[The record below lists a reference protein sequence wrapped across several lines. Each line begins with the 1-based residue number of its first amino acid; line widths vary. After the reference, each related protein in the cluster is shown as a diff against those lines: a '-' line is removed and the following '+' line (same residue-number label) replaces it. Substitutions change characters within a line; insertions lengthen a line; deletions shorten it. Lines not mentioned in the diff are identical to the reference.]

1 MAGAVFTALSS
12 IHFRLSLCDPQ
23 LDAFEHPIANRVVKC
38 TLYPLTIAF
47 LCSLRKE
54 TTAVPRHLEQ
64 YQRPDMD
71 TSLKTINVMLSPD
84 MLEPHTA
91 ISDSPDS
98 DASPPT
104 RRDRRR
110 EESPEAP
117 RTARSR
123 KTADRHV
130 AFQGTRTQRQATIH
144 PIFRERLGSGRAG
157 NIGALD
163 DWITRHGGTTSSYE
177 ELPHRLR
184 ISKKHQPMT
193 PSERVIELTKTNGF
207 LLQELAYH
215 KDTRAAEMR
224 FLEKAT
230 KLRADIEGALA
241 AFDRALEE
249 RSKARVDAESILLDY
264 WGIDLGDGNIEDSIF

>member
-1 MAGAVFTALSS
+1 MYAAP
-12 IHFRLSLCDPQ
+12 SL
-23 LDAFEHPIANRVVKC
+23 
-38 TLYPLTIAF
+38 TTAF
-47 LCSLRKE
+47 LRSLRE
-54 TTAVPRHLEQ
+54 ERTAVPHLPE
-64 YQRPDMD
+64 RPQCPVMD
-71 TSLKTINVMLSPD
+71 ASSGTIDIMLSPD
-84 MLEPHTA
+84 MSKPHTA
-91 ISDSPDS
+91 MSDSPDS
-98 DASPPT
+98 NASPPT
-104 RRDRRR
+104 GRDHQR
-110 EESPEAP
+110 EWSPEAP

-123 KTADRHV
+123 KIADRHV
-130 AFQGTRTQRQATIH
+130 AFQGTRTPRQTMIH
-144 PIFRERLGSGRAG
+144 PIFRQRLGSGRAG

-163 DWITRHGGTTSSYE
+163 DRIARHGGTTSSYE

-193 PSERVIELTKTNGF
+193 PSERVMELTKTNGF

-241 AFDRALEE
+241 DFDRALEE
-249 RSKARVDAESILLDY
+249 RSKARADAESILLNY